1 MLRPGGTFGIDL
13 VPDVP
18 NWREYENRVQLRG
31 RAGGAQLTLI
41 ESVRQDPKR
50 RLTTFEQKY
59 VERRGDRTREHRFDL
74 TFRTLSVRQMTAS
87 SNAPDFASTPCSAT
101 IGDAPGTTAPTSG
114 SSWRKRGNISLLFS
128 FFSGSFDM
136 SGHSKW
142 ASIKHKKGALDAKRG
157 KIFTRLIKELTV
169 AARNGG
175 GDPDMNPRLRS
186 VIADAKA
193 ANMPAE
199 NIKRAIRKG
208 TGEEPGVSY
217 EEAQYEAYGPG
228 GAAVIIDVLTDNKNR
243 TVGEL
248 RHMLEKHGGNLAST
262 NAVAWM
268 FAKKGYIVVEKSK
281 ADEEKLLGA
290 VLEAGADD
298 MQDDDDNWEVLSA
311 PEAFQAVRDA
321 VKQLGVEPASAQ
333 VSMIPQNYVK
343 LEGKVAQQMLK
354 LMEALDDQDDVQHVW
369 SNFDISEQEIEAS
382 LA

>member
-1 MLRPGGTFGIDL
+1 
-13 VPDVP
+13 
-18 NWREYENRVQLRG
+18 
-31 RAGGAQLTLI
+31 
-41 ESVRQDPKR
+41 
-50 RLTTFEQKY
+50 
-59 VERRGDRTREHRFDL
+59 
-74 TFRTLSVRQMTAS
+74 
-87 SNAPDFASTPCSAT
+87 
-101 IGDAPGTTAPTSG
+101 
-114 SSWRKRGNISLLFS
+114 
-128 FFSGSFDM
+128 M

-193 ANMPAE
+193 ANMPAD

-228 GAAVIIDVLTDNKNR
+228 GAAVIIDVLTDNQNR

-268 FAKKGYIVVEKSK
+268 FNKKGYIVVEKSK
-281 ADEEKLLGA
+281 ADEERLLGA
-290 VLEAGADD
+290 VLDAGADD

-311 PEAFQAVRDA
+311 PEAFMAVRDA
-321 VKQLGVEPASAQ
+321 VKQLGIEPVSAQ
-333 VSMIPQNYVK
+333 VSMIPQNLVM

-354 LMEALDDQDDVQHVW
+354 LMEVLDDLDDVQHVW
-369 SNFDISEQEIEAS
+369 SNFDVSEQEIEAS